1 MSGVSRIACALALCA
16 LAIGGSG
23 ARAEEAMR
31 IDVNSFPGASNLPL
45 WIGSE
50 EGIFRKHGVAV
61 VLSHP
66 KGSVEQIKGL
76 MEGRT
81 PIIITALDNVV
92 AYREKQGAIDLGDH
106 PDLFC
111 FMGLDSGYLTLIAAP
126 EVKTIADFKGK
137 PLAVDALST
146 GFSFAL
152 KEILSRAGLAPDT
165 VSYVA
170 VGSSGERWKALQEG
184 KAQGALLTMPLDLF
198 AADKGFHALT
208 TVAATLGAYNA
219 TVGAAQEGWAR
230 AHKADLIA
238 FIRGYRDAVQWLL
251 AGEHHASVIAIL
263 KREMPNLAD
272 DKIERIFALLTDPK
286 EGFHRDLAIDPAG
299 AKTVLDLRSRYA
311 VPPRALPD
319 YSTYVDNSY
328 RQEAMRP

>member
-1 MSGVSRIACALALCA
+1 MVLRA
-16 LAIGGSG
+16 LAICVLALSSTV
-23 ARAEEAMR
+23 AWAQELRK

-45 WIGSE
+45 WIGGD
-50 EGIFRKHGVAV
+50 EGIFKKHGIDL

-66 KGSVEQIKGL
+66 NGSVEQIKGI

-137 PLAVDALST
+137 VLAVDALST

-152 KEILSRAGLAPDT
+152 KEILSRAGLAPDA
-165 VSYVA
+165 VSYLA
-170 VGSSGERWKALQEG
+170 VGSSGERWKALQAG
-184 KAQGALLTMPLDLF
+184 KAEGALLTMPLDLF
-198 AADKGFHALT
+198 AEDKGFHALT

-219 TVGAAQEGWAR
+219 TVAAAQESWAR
-230 AHKADLIA
+230 AHKADLIG
-238 FIRGYRDAVQWLL
+238 FLRGYRDALQWLL
-251 AGEHHASVIAIL
+251 APEHHAAVIAIL
-263 KREMPNLAD
+263 KREMPNLAE
-272 DKIERIFALLTDPK
+272 DKLERIFALLTDAK

-311 VPPRALPD
+311 SPPRALPD
-319 YSTYVDNSY
+319 YRTYVDNSY
-328 RQEAMRP
+328 RDAAMRP